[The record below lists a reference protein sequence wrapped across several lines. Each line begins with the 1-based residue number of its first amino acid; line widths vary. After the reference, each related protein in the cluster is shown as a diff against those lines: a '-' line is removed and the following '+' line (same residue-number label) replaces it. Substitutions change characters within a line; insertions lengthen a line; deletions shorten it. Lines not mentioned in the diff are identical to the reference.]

1 MFNDSVQG
9 MEYTITTPLLFATL
23 LAAICPEVPTSMVQ
37 WTYGCLTASHL
48 LTIPVLYLS
57 HVYVQQKNR
66 KDLKEA
72 KDANGN
78 AVYIPWM
85 ILKLAILS
93 LLISCAMLQ
102 AAGLII
108 GAMHMYGSYMYYDNF
123 GDMQAVAGG
132 LVAMQ
137 FFFVLAVILSTG
149 TDVLFVPAE
158 NDRGCGSCTCKPHT
172 VTRIICWIYVFI
184 NMFMKLIIASV
195 LASNAR
201 NKYLPVLSCRT
212 WDGNYQSLEE
222 YGMPPTTR

>member
-1 MFNDSVQG
+1 MQG

-158 NDRGCGSCTCKPHT
+158 NDRGCGNCTCKPHT